1 MAPQIRYRRGWRTG
15 HEFSEDVRK
24 GHWHSPGKRMSSRRQ
39 KTPLSSSKLP
49 PKTLPSTPLL
59 LLLPGCC
66 CSVPTCIY
74 LSQGE
79 PEDFLPQGPKL
90 LTNSELA
97 TPALTKPC
105 CPPPWRAEERAGMLH
120 LQGEWPGQTQPLQ
133 DPFHYVPAR
142 NKPRV
147 NHPNLQISRERSPVA
162 VLPAVP

>member
-1 MAPQIRYRRGWRTG
+1 
-15 HEFSEDVRK
+15 
-24 GHWHSPGKRMSSRRQ
+24 MSSARTCEKVTGTHLERGCQ
-39 KTPLSSSKLP
+39 VDGKKLHSAATNFP
-49 PKTLPSTPLL
+49 PSCKTLPRTPLL
-59 LLLPGCC
+59 LLLPGRC

-79 PEDFLPQGPKL
+79 PEDFLLPGPKL

-120 LQGEWPGQTQPLQ
+120 LQGEWPRKTQPLQ
-133 DPFHYVPAR
+133 DPFHYLPAR

-147 NHPNLQISRERSPVA
+147 NHPNLQISWERSAVA
-162 VLPAVP
+162 VLPAVPSS